1 MVYELHIIQP
11 GILQFSAQFSNFE
24 VNGIYMPCM
33 NNTNKKKY
41 YAIKSFWQDTH
52 LASFG
57 KEYKIP
63 FWAMEDVGQLQDNTH
78 LI

>member
-1 MVYELHIIQP
+1 MSNIYVVVSVILFRGPTKYISYSKIMVYELHIIQP

-41 YAIKSFWQDTH
+41 YAIK
-52 LASFG
+52 
-57 KEYKIP
+57 
-63 FWAMEDVGQLQDNTH
+63 
-78 LI
+78 